1 MDNGNH
7 INQLISQSSLAN
19 QNTQITTQALAAS
32 SGARASLPIA
42 GQINSQSMTKI
53 IAKDFASKYRDKR
66 EVFNFLSA
74 DVGKYF

>member
-1 MDNGNH
+1 MNNGNH

-32 SGARASLPIA
+32 SGA

-66 EVFNFLSA
+66 EVFNFLSSE
-74 DVGKYF
+74 VGKYFLN